1 MIIKFLKGAVGVRSK
16 KALFNSMSSLLL
28 EIVNVLSGFIV
39 PRLIIGTYGSEI
51 NALTSSITQ
60 FLSYIAFAEA
70 GVEGV
75 ILAALY
81 KPLADGNS
89 RSLSGV
95 YNASDKF
102 FKKVAY
108 IFLGYTALLAA
119 FYPIFV
125 NDNFDWAFTSSLIA
139 VISLST
145 FFQYYFGV
153 TNSTLIKA
161 DQRQY
166 IISFLQITSIVLNMV
181 MVVVFV
187 KLDTSIHILKFATS
201 LIYIIRPLAMYFYVK
216 KHYSV
221 DRRIKPDNDT
231 VSQRWDGLGHH
242 IATCVTLNTD
252 VTILTVF
259 SKVANVVAFTD
270 ISVYTIYNSVVYGF
284 VKFIRSLASG
294 VETAFGNMIAKE
306 EYDNLNKKFHLF
318 ESVMFMLVGI
328 LFTALGLLLIPFMKV
343 YMRDVTDAD
352 YIRPL
357 FGFLMVLAYG
367 IYSIRIPYQ
376 IVVYAAGQYK
386 QTKKGAYTEA
396 IINVVASLALI
407 PFMGI
412 EGCILGT
419 LLAMLFRTV
428 QYVLY
433 INKHLINKSA
443 ISFFK
448 HIILTAI
455 SVVISMAAVHFIPS
469 TPMES
474 YFNWIVYAVEVTLTV
489 SASVLAVNL
498 LFCRKDVFYIVKY
511 VRKLIFAKIK

>member
-1 MIIKFLKGAVGVRSK
+1 MRSK
-16 KALFNSMSSLLL
+16 KALFNSMTSMLL

-89 RSLSGV
+89 KNLSGI

-108 IFLGYTALLAA
+108 IFVGYTALLAA

-125 NDNFDWAFTSSLIA
+125 NDSFDWAFTSTLI
-139 VISLST
+139 VIISLST
-145 FFQYYFGV
+145 FSQYYFGV

-166 IISFLQITSIVLNMV
+166 VISFLQITSIVLNMI

-187 KLDTSIHILKFATS
+187 KLDTSIHMLKFATS
-201 LIYIIRPLAMYFYVK
+201 LIYFIRPVAMSIYAK
-216 KHYSV
+216 KHFSI
-221 DRRIKPDNDT
+221 DRKVKPDENA
-231 VSQRWDGLGHH
+231 VAQRWDGLGHH
-242 IATCVTLNTD
+242 IATQVTLNTD

-259 SKVANVVAFTD
+259 SKVAHMVAFTD

-294 VETAFGNMIAKE
+294 AETAFGNMIAKE
-306 EYDNLNKKFHLF
+306 EYDNLNNKFHLF
-318 ESVMFMLVGI
+318 ESIMFMLVAV

-343 YMRDVTDAD
+343 YMHDVTDAN
-352 YIRPL
+352 YIRPM

-376 IVVYAAGQYK
+376 IVIYAAGQYK
-386 QTKKGAYTEA
+386 QTKKGAYVEA
-396 IINVVASLALI
+396 AINIAASLALV

-419 LLAMLFRTV
+419 LIAMLFRTV

-443 ISFFK
+443 ASFFK
-448 HIILTAI
+448 HITLTAI
-455 SVVISMAAVHFIPS
+455 SVLISVAAVHFLPS
-469 TPMES
+469 LPMES
-474 YFNWIVYAVEVTLTV
+474 YFNWIIYAIEVTLIV

-498 LFCRKDVFYIVKY
+498 IFCHKDVFYTVKY
-511 VRKLIFAKIK
+511 VRRLIFSKIK